1 MSNASG
7 PIATV
12 AEAVRELGTAS
23 DVYGPTLNT
32 TVSLSAVELVG
43 TALCEALRPYCPTTL
58 AFWNSSDDSVLGH
71 VVARELGASVV
82 RADELAGIA
91 ALSNEIAAGA
101 RVALLATAWTNEKY
115 LKALTAIVRKR
126 SAEVVAVASV
136 FESAGLRDLGVP
148 AVCLLDADRRD
159 AEGPA
164 TTSEAEA

>member
-136 FESAGLRDLGVP
+136 FESAGLRDRGVP